1 MIGIINILINLMK
14 KNLFILLMIK
24 KKRKD
29 VNYTG
34 YTFNRDNENMKDG
47 FIQAL
52 EILEVVKKILKIKKE
67 IMMMIIIFFF
77 DSLYL
82 FKKIF
87 LFPLN

>member
-1 MIGIINILINLMK
+1 
-14 KNLFILLMIK
+14 MIK

-67 IMMMIIIFFF
+67 IMMMIIIK
-77 DSLYL
+77 
-82 FKKIF
+82 KKIKIIEIKLKIIIIEIKEF
-87 LFPLN
+87 LLI

>member
-1 MIGIINILINLMK
+1 
-14 KNLFILLMIK
+14 MIK
-24 KKRKD
+24 KKRKN

-67 IMMMIIIFFF
+67 IMMMIII
-77 DSLYL
+77 
-82 FKKIF
+82 KKKMK
-87 LFPLN
+87 